1 VPAATCG
8 QTGPVPRAA
17 DVDALLDRAR
27 ALVRPGRCA
36 VLGVVGSPGSGKS
49 TLAEALVRALAA
61 EAAPAGAAGEGP
73 WVVHL
78 PMDGY
83 HLADVE
89 LRRLGRLSRKG
100 APDTFDPAGYAA
112 LLRRVRADAP
122 ELVYAPAF
130 DRTIE
135 QPVAGSIPVPP
146 SARLV
151 VTEGNYLL
159 LDDPGW
165 RPVRALLDDVW
176 FCDVDE
182 QVRLAR
188 LVARHTR
195 YGKAPAEAVA
205 WVERVDQP
213 NARLVEATRERA
225 DLLVPDAVTTALH
238 ATR

>member
-1 VPAATCG
+1 VAGATRG
-8 QTGPVPRAA
+8 QTRPVQPPGE
-17 DVDALLDRAR
+17 VDALLDRAR

-49 TLAEALVRALAA
+49 TLAEGVVRALA
-61 EAAPAGAAGEGP
+61 PAGLSDDP
-73 WVVHL
+73 WVVHV

-112 LLRRVRADAP
+112 LLRRVRQP
-122 ELVYAPAF
+122 ERELVYAPAF

-146 SARLV
+146 SAQLV

-159 LDDPGW
+159 LDDAAW
-165 RPVRALLDDVW
+165 RPVRPLLDDVW

-195 YGKAPAEAVA
+195 YGKAPAEAAA

-213 NARLVEATRERA
+213 NARLVEATREHA
-225 DLLVPDAVTTALH
+225 ALMVPDALTSAL
-238 ATR
+238 AAAL

>member
-1 VPAATCG
+1 VAGTTCG
-8 QTGPVPRAA
+8 QTGPVQPPGE
-17 DVDALLDRAR
+17 VDALLDRAR
-27 ALVRPGRCA
+27 ALVRPDRCA

-49 TLAEALVRALAA
+49 TLAEGVVGALAS
-61 EAAPAGAAGEGP
+61 AAPALGDEP

-112 LLRRVRADAP
+112 LLRRVRQPDR

-130 DRTIE
+130 DRTLE

-146 SARLV
+146 SAHLV

-159 LDDPGW
+159 LDDAAW
-165 RPVRALLDDVW
+165 RPVRPLLDDVW

-195 YGKAPAEAVA
+195 YGKAPAEALA

-225 DLLVPDAVTTALH
+225 ALLVPDALTSAL
-238 ATR
+238 AGVLRG